1 MASSPAENA
10 ATPKAFAL
18 QELTACWN
26 QAYEALVR
34 GDLDRV
40 TALLDIIDDH
50 VATAGDS
57 RTDTANEQQ
66 LRATAMG
73 ANGRLE
79 HAMRA
84 GLQGMRDEM
93 ERARVGGKALRG
105 YAQATPRTDDSVFRN
120 A

>member
-1 MASSPAENA
+1 MASSPAETT

-40 TALLDIIDDH
+40 TALLDVADDH
-50 VATAGDS
+50 VAASGDG
-57 RTDTANEQQ
+57 RPDTVDEQQ

-73 ANGRLE
+73 AKGRLE

-84 GLQGMRDEM
+84 GLQGMREEM
-93 ERARVGGKALRG
+93 ARARVGGKALRG
-105 YAQATPRTDDSVFRN
+105 YAQATPRIDDGVLRN

>member
-1 MASSPAENA
+1 MASSPAETT

-40 TALLDIIDDH
+40 TAMLDVADDH
-50 VATAGDS
+50 VASSGDG
-57 RTDTANEQQ
+57 RHDTIDEQQ

-73 ANGRLE
+73 AKGRLE

-84 GLQGMRDEM
+84 GLQGMRE
-93 ERARVGGKALRG
+93 ELARARVGGKALRG
-105 YAQATPRTDDSVFRN
+105 YAQATPQADDGLRRN

>member
-1 MASSPAENA
+1 MASSPAETT

-18 QELTACWN
+18 QELAACWN

-40 TALLDIIDDH
+40 TALLDVADEH
-50 VATAGDS
+50 VAAAGAGA
-57 RTDTANEQQ
+57 TDDAVEAR

-73 ANGRLE
+73 AKGLLE

-84 GLQGMRDEM
+84 GLQGLRDELA
-93 ERARVGGKALRG
+93 RARVGGKALRG
-105 YAQATPRTDDSVFRN
+105 YAQATPRGGDGLHRD

>member
-1 MASSPAENA
+1 MASSPAETT
-10 ATPKAFAL
+10 ATPRAFAL
-18 QELTACWN
+18 QELAACWN

-40 TALLDIIDDH
+40 TSLLDVADEH
-50 VATAGDS
+50 VATAGDAG
-57 RTDTANEQQ
+57 TDDPAEAR

-73 ANGRLE
+73 AKGLLE

-84 GLQGMRDEM
+84 GMQGLRDELA
-93 ERARVGGKALRG
+93 RARVGGKALRG
-105 YAQATPRTDDSVFRN
+105 YAQATPRSDDGVLRD